1 MRTRSRNPSLH
12 LSFRAESRCF
22 LPGRSGEIPL
32 NVVGATNHEAGRL
45 SRSGLL
51 NAPFSEITQPVM
63 RCTISCSLRFLSL
76 AVPALCVLGAL
87 CVMAPSAGAQGCPM
101 CYRAASQAGKLA
113 VQALHSGILVL
124 LVPTLLLFVGILVF
138 TFRRAAAAE

>member
-1 MRTRSRNPSLH
+1 
-12 LSFRAESRCF
+12 
-22 LPGRSGEIPL
+22 
-32 NVVGATNHEAGRL
+32 
-45 SRSGLL
+45 
-51 NAPFSEITQPVM
+51 
-63 RCTISCSLRFLSL
+63 
-76 AVPALCVLGAL
+76 
-87 CVMAPSAGAQGCPM
+87 M